1 MHALRISCA
10 FVALSTLCC
19 WFAPAA
25 FAQEKPQLPHAYSE
39 PPGPP
44 ISADE
49 AAAKMTVPPGFKV
62 EVVANEPD
70 ILNPV
75 AMTFDERGRIWITE
89 SVEYPRHEAGPG
101 RDRIKILEDTDG
113 DGRADK
119 FTIFAEGLNI
129 PSGIAVGA
137 GGVWVGNAP
146 DILFMQ
152 DTDGDDRAD
161 KTEVVVTGFG
171 RADTHEGPN
180 SLTWGP
186 DGWLYG
192 LNGVFNP
199 THIEYRGKTYDFT
212 CAMWRIHPRT
222 RDFEVFCQ
230 GTSNPWGIAFNN
242 DGEAFVSACVIDHL
256 WHLVETGYYH
266 RQAGAYPPFTWKI
279 ESIVDHKHQ
288 KAAYCGIHWFD
299 SDAYPPE
306 YREKLY
312 MGNIHGNAINCDRLE
327 RNGSTYRGHAEPD
340 FLQAN
345 DVWFMPVVQKT
356 GPDGCLYILDWYD
369 QYHCYQDA
377 RRVPEALDRS
387 KGRLYRVRYNDTPRA
402 PKFDLTMER
411 DDKLIERLKSSNIF
425 FRDIAQR
432 LLWERKDSYTMKRLE
447 ALALDKSMPRKTRMH
462 ALWARLGCG
471 PLDQS
476 FHTAVYLDP
485 DSSFQA
491 WSLRALGNQGQRDG
505 YALQHVA
512 SIAVQEFRPSEPPAL
527 LQAAITAGKLE
538 VGAATNLLEIASNC
552 GDDPLISHIVW
563 NNLEPLIEEKSREIV
578 IHLSGIGPTKSPAL
592 QSLTPL
598 ILERML
604 ASKDLPASDVG
615 HLIDNLAPESGPNKT
630 LAKCFAMISAR
641 IRNGELS
648 PAQCDLL
655 RPELEPALDMAMK
668 RSSCSEECTEAGW
681 LAGLLRLPAGI
692 EWLRVMSGPKSPS
705 LDMRLEAFTVSV
717 VIQDEESAVVA
728 QSLLVEPKATV
739 QNRRDI
745 LDALGRV
752 ESTKVG
758 EMIVGAYDQLPI
770 DVKPQAIELLTQRPA
785 WASALLAAIS
795 SKSIPADAV
804 NLNQVRRLA
813 ASKDENVA
821 KQVTAI
827 WGNVRNDRNPAR
839 DQVIVQMRR
848 YLREHPGDARHGQEL
863 YGKLCGQCHKIHG
876 QGQEVGPDITL
887 NGRASFDQLLSNVFD
902 PSLVIGNAYQARIV
916 ITDDGRTLTGLV
928 VEDSPQRVVLKVQGG
943 KLETIARDHI
953 DEMET
958 SKLSLMPEGVE
969 KQYKPEE
976 LADLFAFLTL
986 DKPPDDPNAQPIPG
1000 ALRPKPTET
1009 TDPSQFNNLLAEVA
1023 PRFTLEGSGHKGV
1036 ALLSNYRGRDWVV
1049 RTHPIDRKTPCILRT
1064 HVAVPEGQK
1073 TELVMDVAYDK
1084 SGDWNLVVRADG
1096 EKLLSKIIGPKSSPG
1111 AWSEVKV
1118 DLSRF
1123 AGKTIELEVLNE
1135 ANGWSYEFAYWG
1147 RVEVVSQ

>member
-1 MHALRISCA
+1 MTCAL
-10 FVALSTLCC
+10 VALSTLCC

-25 FAQEKPQLPHAYSE
+25 FAQEKPQLPHAYTE

-62 EVVANEPD
+62 EVVAHEPD
-70 ILNPV
+70 IVNPV

-146 DILFMQ
+146 HILFMQ

-222 RDFEVFCQ
+222 RDFEVFCE

-242 DGEAFVSACVIDHL
+242 DGDAFVSACVIDHL

-327 RNGSTYRGHAEPD
+327 RNGSTYKGHAEPD

-345 DVWFMPVVQKT
+345 DVWFMPIVQKT

-402 PKFDLTMER
+402 PKFDLAQES
-411 DDKLIERLKSSNIF
+411 DDELIERLKSPNIF

-432 LLWERKDSYTMKRLE
+432 LLWERKKPETMKKLE
-447 ALALDKSMPRKTRMH
+447 GLALDKSLPRKARMH
-462 ALWARLGCG
+462 ALWARVGCG
-471 PLDQS
+471 PLDQR

-485 DSSFQA
+485 DASFQA
-491 WSLRALGNQGQRDG
+491 WSLRAAGIHRQRDG
-505 YALQHVA
+505 FTLQHVSSVA
-512 SIAVQEFRPSEPPAL
+512 NEEFRRSEPQTM
-527 LQAAITAGKLE
+527 LQAAVTTGKLE
-538 VGAATNLLEIASNC
+538 TGAHINLLEIASRC
-552 GDDPLISHIVW
+552 GDDPLIPHIVW
-563 NNLEPLIEEKSREIV
+563 NNLQPLIEDQGHEIATY
-578 IHLSGIGPTKSPAL
+578 LSGMGPTKSPAL
-592 QSLTPL
+592 IELAPR
-598 ILERML
+598 IVDRML
-604 ASKDLPASDVG
+604 ASKQMSADDVA
-615 HLIDNLAPESGPNKT
+615 LLLEALFQESVPFPT
-630 LAKCFAMISAR
+630 LGRCLGMVSAKIQ
-641 IRNGELS
+641 GQELS
-648 PAQCDLL
+648 PAQCDAL
-655 RPELEPALDMAMK
+655 RPKFEPILSGAMDSSGRTETYVQAAL
-668 RSSCSEECTEAGW
+668 
-681 LAGLLRLPAGI
+681 LATSLRLPAGFDASRNMLASSESTPEIRVQALAALVTAEDEGVIDTVRPMLEDAKTSTNLRRSVI
-692 EWLRVMSGPKSPS
+692 E
-705 LDMRLEAFTVSV
+705 
-717 VIQDEESAVVA
+717 
-728 QSLLVEPKATV
+728 
-739 QNRRDI
+739 
-745 LDALGRV
+745 ALGRF
-752 ESTKVG
+752 ESPKVG
-758 EMIVGAYDQLPI
+758 ELIVGVYDQLPA

-785 WASALLAAIS
+785 WACALLTAIAD
-795 SKSIPADAV
+795 KKIPADAV
-804 NLNQVRRLA
+804 NLNQVRGLA
-813 ASKDENVA
+813 ASKDETVA

-827 WGNVRNDRNPAR
+827 WGNVRSDRNPGR
-839 DQVIVQMRR
+839 EQVIVQMRR
-848 YLREHPGDARHGQEL
+848 FFREHPGDARRGQEL

-902 PSLVIGNAYQARIV
+902 PSLVIGNAYQARVV

-986 DKPPDDPNAQPIPG
+986 DKPPDDPNARPIPG

-1009 TDPSQFNNLLAEVA
+1009 TDPSQYNNLLAEVA
-1023 PRFTLEGSGHKGV
+1023 PRFTLDGSGHKGV
-1036 ALLSNYRGRDWVV
+1036 ALLSSYRGRDWVV
-1049 RTHPIDRKTPCILRT
+1049 RTHPIDRKAPCILRS

-1084 SGDWNLVVRADG
+1084 GGDWNLVVRADG

-1118 DLSRF
+1118 DLSHF
-1123 AGKTIELEVLNE
+1123 AGKTIELEILNE